1 MVDPAVSPLEE
12 MIVKEPEARPT
23 LRCQPTLENLL
34 FSSATAMKERPVHS
48 RCSKSVD
55 QAEEAVNLFW
65 EVSSPGAV
73 LGELAEMEKRDP
85 TVRVMGAAVGQ
96 ASLSLVGEVL
106 RNYG

>member
-1 MVDPAVSPLEE
+1 
-12 MIVKEPEARPT
+12 
-23 LRCQPTLENLL
+23 
-34 FSSATAMKERPVHS
+34 MKERPVHS

-55 QAEEAVNLFW
+55 QAEEAANLFW
-65 EVSSPGAV
+65 EASNPRAV
-73 LGELAEMEKRDP
+73 LAEPEEMEKRDP